1 MTGNP
6 YPHTAVGKNAWDASV
21 EAGVNLLAWRHYR
34 TDNRRLYLFGRYDR
48 YDSVVPA
55 AGFADSEW
63 TERQVVAAGVNYYP
77 LPQIAVKAEAGMRV
91 LKSQYNRE
99 PYVAVGITW
108 CGFFK

>member
-1 MTGNP
+1 M
-6 YPHTAVGKNAWDASV
+6 
-21 EAGVNLLAWRHYR
+21 
-34 TDNRRLYLFGRYDR
+34 
-48 YDSVVPA
+48 
-55 AGFADSEW
+55 
-63 TERQVVAAGVNYYP
+63 NYYP